1 MLENEYV
8 NWDCCTL
15 LPAEHI
21 PNNQRGR
28 ITAQMRQII
37 DFHTHILPCVD
48 DGSHSLEETA
58 AMLRLEAE
66 QGISHVVATPHFYP
80 QHDKPD
86 RFLARRAAAAAQL
99 KELLA
104 EDPALPQVTLG
115 AEVHYFRGIGST
127 DVLPEF
133 TIGGG
138 KYILVEMPSPPW
150 SDTMYQE
157 LEKIH
162 TKKDLIPIIAHIDR
176 YIRPFRTFHIPER
189 LSELPV
195 LIQANADFFLERATA
210 RMALKMLR
218 SEQLH
223 LLGSDCHNMS
233 SRKPNLAG
241 ALAVI
246 EKRLGE
252 EALAPVFTC
261 QRKIF
266 L

>member
-1 MLENEYV
+1 
-8 NWDCCTL
+8 
-15 LPAEHI
+15 
-21 PNNQRGR
+21 
-28 ITAQMRQII
+28 MRQII
-37 DFHTHILPCVD
+37 DFHTHILPRVD

-58 AMLRLEAE
+58 ALLRLEAE

-86 RFLARRAAAAAQL
+86 RFLARRSAAAAQL
-99 KELLA
+99 KQLLA
-104 EDPALPQVTLG
+104 EEPALPQVTLG

-127 DVLPEF
+127 DVLPELA
-133 TIGGG
+133 IGGG

-150 SDTMYQE
+150 TDAMYQE
-157 LEKIH
+157 LESIY
-162 TKKDLIPIIAHIDR
+162 TKKNLIPIIAHIDR

-218 SEQLH
+218 SEQIH
-223 LLGSDCHNMS
+223 LLGSDCHNLT
-233 SRKPNLAG
+233 SRKPNLG
-241 ALAVI
+241 SALAVI

-252 EALAPVFTC
+252 EIFAPIIAC
-261 QRKIF
+261 QSEIF
-266 L
+266 RNRSVLL